1 MMPSKVNKEFLEE
14 IVILLRSLRQE
25 IDQVKKLLL
34 QLNQQENND

>member
-1 MMPSKVNKEFLEE
+1 MPSKVNKEFLEE